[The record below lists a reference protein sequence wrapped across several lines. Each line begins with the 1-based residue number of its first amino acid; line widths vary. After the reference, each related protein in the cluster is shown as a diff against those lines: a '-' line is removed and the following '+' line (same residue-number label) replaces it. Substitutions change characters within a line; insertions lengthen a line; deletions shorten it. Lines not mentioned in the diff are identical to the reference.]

1 MNIKKYLNLYNLKKD
16 YLKDINELKI
26 LFNNKM
32 IDKKNYLNLF
42 NIYLKNINI
51 IDKYLLDIKYLN
63 KKARKIKVY
72 KNIIN

>member
-16 YLKDINELKI
+16 YLKDIKELKI

-42 NIYLKNINI
+42 NTYLININI
-51 IDKYLLDIKYLN
+51 IDKYLLDYKYMN
-63 KKARKIKVY
+63 KKSKKIKVL
-72 KNIIN
+72 KTN